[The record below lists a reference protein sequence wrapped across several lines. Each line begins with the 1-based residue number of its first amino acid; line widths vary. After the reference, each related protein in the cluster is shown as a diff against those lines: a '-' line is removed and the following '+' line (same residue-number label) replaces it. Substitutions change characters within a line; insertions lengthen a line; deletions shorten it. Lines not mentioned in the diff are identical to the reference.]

1 MKLDI
6 ALVERSATEWWYPI
20 RVAMEHENVA
30 SDFGDTEVPKLF
42 SVRCPFKVGITYV
55 QGQSPQKG
63 LAKIREHL
71 RNRFDVISHVV
82 GEDPRTE
89 YLFLVGAPLVV
100 SSWYALDFRAS
111 EGLGNKDFQP
121 LELPTK

>member
-1 MKLDI
+1 MTLVI
-6 ALVERSATEWWYPI
+6 ALVERSTTERWYPI
-20 RVAMEHENVA
+20 HVAIEHENVA
-30 SDFGDTEVPKLF
+30 SDFGNTEVPKLF
-42 SVRCPFKVGITYV
+42 SVRCPLKVGITYV

-89 YLFLVGAPLVV
+89 YLFVVGAPLVV
-100 SSWYALDFRAS
+100 SCWDALDFRAL
-111 EGLGNKDFQP
+111 EGLANKDWQL